1 MSTEVLCAVIIPVYN
16 GAQTI
21 ERCLNALAIQSV
33 PFDSFEIIVVDD
45 GSRDETVQMVQRWGK
60 AHPAINLR
68 LASQA
73 NAGPAAARNHGA
85 RVAHAPLLLFTDADC
100 APHPNW
106 IAALWAAFDLN
117 APMDAADTVAGA
129 KGVYASEQRQLTP
142 RFVQAEYADR
152 YDRMRGVKYIDFVDT
167 YSAAYRRDVFGA
179 SGGFD
184 VNFPTASVEDQEF
197 SFRLVQQ
204 GYKLLFVPDAVV
216 SHLHD
221 ADVAEYW
228 RRKYAIGYWK
238 ALVTRRYPD
247 RLVQDSHTP
256 QVLKVQMV
264 LWVAIGGLLP
274 LAVLGSLYKPLQ
286 KAWWLIG
293 FLLGGFIFSAWPFVT
308 KLQRRATIPAWFTLP
323 MLAVR
328 ALALGLGFA
337 HGLWRFGLRSKDA

>member
-1 MSTEVLCAVIIPVYN
+1 MPTEARCAVIVPVYN

-21 ERCLNALAIQSV
+21 ERCLNALAVQSA
-33 PFDSFEIIVVDD
+33 PAAAFEIIVVDD
-45 GSRDETVQMVQRWGK
+45 GSRDETAQVVHRWRS

-68 LASQA
+68 LVQQA

-85 RVAHAPLLLFTDADC
+85 RVAKAPLLLFTDADC
-100 APHPNW
+100 APQPNW
-106 IAALWAAFDLN
+106 IAALSAPFDLS
-117 APMDAADTVAGA
+117 APMDAAATVAGA

-142 RFVQAEYADR
+142 RFVQAEYEDR
-152 YDRMRGVKYIDFVDT
+152 YDRMRGLEHIDFVDT
-167 YSAAYRRDVFGA
+167 YSAAYRRDVFLA

-184 VNFPTASVEDQEF
+184 ATFPTASVEDQEF

-204 GYKLLFVPDAVV
+204 GYKLVFVPAAVV

-221 ADVAEYW
+221 ADVADYW

-256 QVLKVQMV
+256 PVLKLQMA
-264 LWVAIGGLLP
+264 LWAGILGLLP
-274 LAVLGSLYKPLQ
+274 LALLGIFYKPLQ
-286 KAWWLIG
+286 KGWMPIG
-293 FLLGGFIFSAWPFVT
+293 FLFGGFLVSARPFAA
-308 KLQRRATIPAWFTLP
+308 KLRKRAAIPAWFTLP

-337 HGLWRFGLRSKDA
+337 HGLARFGLRGKD